1 MLKYGKS
8 DKEEKTKHLRNFN
21 YLTPLVPLTL
31 VKTLEFINKLYLL
44 AFFKSNLHISVN
56 VNEKNN
62 QI

>member
-8 DKEEKTKHLRNFN
+8 DKEEKTKHLRN

-56 VNEKNN
+56 VNEKVN